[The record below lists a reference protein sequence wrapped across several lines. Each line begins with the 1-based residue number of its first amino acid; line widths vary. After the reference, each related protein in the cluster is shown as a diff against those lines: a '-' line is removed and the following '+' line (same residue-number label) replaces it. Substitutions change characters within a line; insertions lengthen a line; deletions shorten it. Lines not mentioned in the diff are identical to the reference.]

1 MIYSVV
7 FGKSAKRQID
17 KLSEDDRIRIRERIK
32 ELMVDPSRHGK
43 PLTGVFRARNVWS
56 SRVGNYRIFYT
67 IFEEKKVVLVIRVDL
82 RRRAYRL

>member
-43 PLTGVFRARNVWS
+43 PLTGVFR
-56 SRVGNYRIFYT
+56 
-67 IFEEKKVVLVIRVDL
+67 D
-82 RRRAYRL
+82 